1 MELPGTVTDI
11 RVYDDF
17 AHHPTAIA
25 TTLDGV
31 RRKIG
36 DSRIL
41 AVIEPRSN
49 TMKLGAM
56 AARLPDALRQA
67 DLIFC
72 FGAASG
78 KHALGWD
85 PRQVLAPLRDRARA
99 SNNLDDLAPAI
110 VARGRPGGT
119 NASQSNR

>member
-1 MELPGTVTDI
+1 M
-11 RVYDDF
+11 
-17 AHHPTAIA
+17 A

-36 DSRIL
+36 DSCIL

-56 AARLPDALRQA
+56 VARLPDALRQA

-72 FGAASG
+72 FGADSG

-85 PRQVLAPLRDRARA
+85 PRQVLAPLGERARA
-99 SNNLDDLAPAI
+99 YNNLDDMAAAI
-110 VARGRPGGT
+110 EIGR
-119 NASQSNR
+119 ASCRERVCQSV